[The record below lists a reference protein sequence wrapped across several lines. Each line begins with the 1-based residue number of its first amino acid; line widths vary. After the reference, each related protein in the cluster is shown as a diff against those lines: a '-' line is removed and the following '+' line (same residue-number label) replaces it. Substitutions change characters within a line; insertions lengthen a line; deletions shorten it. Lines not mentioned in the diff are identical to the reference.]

1 MARITKFMRFPSS
14 PMVVGNRKSC
24 IGAMYGSASYVQGG
38 DDMSYQDFLFNR
50 EIYFVTSMGLSK
62 SGTYMARA
70 VGLDNPNANV
80 KIKIYVV
87 ATGAEVGAGVN
98 LSAEIFTIK
107 AEGK

>member
-1 MARITKFMRFPSS
+1 MARITKFVRFPSN
-14 PMVVGNRKSC
+14 PMVIGNRKSC

-50 EIYFVTSMGLSK
+50 EIYFASAMLLSK
-62 SGTYMARA
+62 SGTYMARI
-70 VGLDNPNANV
+70 VGLDSPRTDI

-87 ATGAEVGAGVN
+87 ATGAEVANTTN
-98 LSAEIFTIK
+98 LSAEIFTIR